1 MSINLIS
8 QEFMVEISLR
18 KDLLGNFN
26 ILILELLKGNVVCP
40 KRRFILK
47 DGTELISLVEAYEDD
62 FFKLVSGSGEVQSIH
77 VSDLLEIQE
86 VNTSSILEI
95 KKYLKE
101 L

>member
-1 MSINLIS
+1 MSLNLIS
-8 QEFMVEISLR
+8 HEFMVEFSLK

-26 ILILELLKGNVVCP
+26 LLILELLKGCEICP

-62 FFKLVSGSGEVQSIH
+62 YFKLVSSSGEVQSIH
-77 VSDLLEIQE
+77 VSDLLDIQE
-86 VNTSSILEI
+86 INSSSILEI